1 MNGAPR
7 HPGKGN
13 SRSPSGMTTRKASAM
28 GHPAPGQGDSGF
40 GGRPTHDGEAVMNGA
55 PRHPGQGNSRS
66 PSGMTPESKRN
77 GAPRIRSIYR
87 IS

>member
-1 MNGAPR
+1 MLWSAG
-7 HPGKGN
+7 
-13 SRSPSGMTTRKASAM
+13 RSWVL
-28 GHPAPGQGDSGF
+28 
-40 GGRPTHDGEAVMNGA
+40 GGPTHDGEAVMNGA
-55 PRHPGQGNSRS
+55 PRHPGKGNSRS